1 MRNCQS
7 SFMENASHHFEFL
20 RSAISKE
27 GYYITTEGV
36 KEWVKARRE
45 AISVNITLIQ
55 FDEMSKW
62 NINKETGN
70 LAHSSGG
77 FFSIEGISVIT
88 NVGITASW
96 TQPII
101 KQPEIGILGFITKK
115 INGILHFL
123 IQAKIE
129 PGNINSVQLSPTLQ
143 ATKSNYS
150 KVHGGKSPHYLEY
163 FNGGRKRKILLD
175 QLQSEQGARFYK
187 KRNRNIIIETE
198 EDVVLHEDFC
208 WVTLGQ
214 IKDLLKEDNL
224 VNMDTRTVIS
234 GINYGTYSEESIQL
248 LSGFIYNNPHTLQHR
263 NELLL
268 STLDSKRSLKTIEEI
283 ISWITGLKGKYE
295 IDVRLIPLNQVSKW
309 NTTAHEISH
318 GEMKYF
324 SVIAAKVNISSR
336 EVTQWC
342 QPLIR
347 SRQDGIIAFIVK
359 RINGIMHFL
368 VQAKVE
374 AGNLDILELA
384 PTVQCLT
391 GNYRKGQN
399 EYDVPFLDV
408 VLSAGDS
415 KILHR
420 SMQSEEG
427 GRFYLEENLNL
438 IVEAPDNF
446 PVEVP
451 ENFCWMT
458 LAQIYKF
465 IQFNNYLNIQSRSLL
480 SVISF

>member
-1 MRNCQS
+1 
-7 SFMENASHHFEFL
+7 MENATHHFEFL
-20 RSAISKE
+20 KSAISHE
-27 GYYITTEGV
+27 GAHITTEEV

-45 AISVNITLIQ
+45 ATQVTVTLIP
-55 FDEMSKW
+55 FAKMDKW
-62 NINKETGN
+62 QMNEETGN
-70 LAHSSGG
+70 LVHSSGG
-77 FFSIEGISVIT
+77 FFSIEGIKVKT
-88 NVGITASW
+88 NAGITALW

-101 KQPEIGILGFITKK
+101 NQPEIGILGFITKK
-115 INGILHFL
+115 FNGILHFL

-129 PGNINSVQLSPTLQ
+129 PGNINGVQLSPTLQ

-163 FNGGRKRKILLD
+163 FNGSRKRKILLD

-187 KRNRNIIIETE
+187 KRNRNIIIEID
-198 EDVVLHEDFC
+198 EDVELHEDFC

-214 IKDLLKEDNL
+214 IKDLLKENNL

-248 LSGFIYNNPHTLQHR
+248 LSGFIYNNPHTLYHR

-268 STLDSKRSLKTIEEI
+268 STLDSKRSLKSIEEI

-295 IDVRLIPLNQVSKW
+295 IDVRLIPLNQVTSWKI
-309 NTTAHEISH
+309 TELEISQE
-318 GEMKYF
+318 EMKYF
-324 SVIAAKVNISSR
+324 SVIAAMVNISSR

-359 RINGIMHFL
+359 RINGILHFL

-408 VLSAGDS
+408 VLSADDS
-415 KILHR
+415 KVLHR

-438 IVEAPDNF
+438 IVEAPDDF